1 MYTIYADDE
10 LLYAPNLI
18 NEGYGVLSP
27 KLTMELNKAGSLE
40 FVVPPNNV
48 MYGSL
53 SKLKTT
59 IRVKDDQEE
68 IWRGRILH
76 DEKDFYN
83 RKTVYCEGAL
93 SFLTDT
99 IQRPYSFTGAVSSLF
114 AKYMTEHANQ
124 ASENRL
130 ISRGSCNVTDPND
143 YIVRSNSDYVS
154 SWDEMSSKLLGILGG
169 YFKLT
174 YGAGDKLTL
183 SYVTDYDSISDQVIE
198 FGVNLLDISEY
209 VNAEDVFTVLI
220 PLGAK
225 TENEDGSEGPRLTI
239 SSLYADGH
247 DYVENATAINLF
259 GRIVRTQ
266 VWDDVTVARNLLTKG
281 QEYLSAG
288 IDMAVTLNIKA
299 VDLHVI
305 DVDTKRIKLGD
316 FVRVVS
322 APHELDKYFLCS
334 KIILD
339 LQSPE
344 KTEFTLGVSYSAMT
358 DRQVANQK
366 KSQDAYT
373 IAENANTT
381 ASGASTQVANITGN
395 YVDKVTFMNFQSGV
409 NEKLTAVCH
418 YKGSVSTYSDLPTS
432 GRTVGDTYNVADT
445 GANYTWS
452 GSSWD
457 KLSETVDV
465 PTDYVTNET
474 LEALTAR
481 VATIEET
488 GATKEEIP
496 TDYVTTETF
505 ASLVERVEALE
516 AGASDSGETEGGE

>member
-1 MYTIYADDE
+1 
-10 LLYAPNLI
+10 
-18 NEGYGVLSP
+18 
-27 KLTMELNKAGSLE
+27 
-40 FVVPPNNV
+40 
-48 MYGSL
+48 
-53 SKLKTT
+53 
-59 IRVKDDQEE
+59 
-68 IWRGRILH
+68 
-76 DEKDFYN
+76 
-83 RKTVYCEGAL
+83 
-93 SFLTDT
+93 
-99 IQRPYSFTGAVSSLF
+99 
-114 AKYMTEHANQ
+114 
-124 ASENRL
+124 
-130 ISRGSCNVTDPND
+130 
-143 YIVRSNSDYVS
+143 
-154 SWDEMSSKLLGILGG
+154 
-169 YFKLT
+169 
-174 YGAGDKLTL
+174 
-183 SYVTDYDSISDQVIE
+183 
-198 FGVNLLDISEY
+198 
-209 VNAEDVFTVLI
+209 
-220 PLGAK
+220 
-225 TENEDGSEGPRLTI
+225 
-239 SSLYADGH
+239 
-247 DYVENATAINLF
+247 
-259 GRIVRTQ
+259 
-266 VWDDVTVARNLLTKG
+266 
-281 QEYLSAG
+281 
-288 IDMAVTLNIKA
+288 MAVTLNIKA

>member
-1 MYTIYADDE
+1 MYTIYADDN
-10 LLYAPNLI
+10 LLYSPDLI
-18 NEGYGVLSP
+18 NDGYGVLTP

-40 FVVPPNNV
+40 FVVPPTNA

-83 RKTVYCEGAL
+83 RKAVYCEGAL

-99 IQRPYSFTGAVSSLF
+99 IQRPYSFSGSVTSLF

-124 ASENRL
+124 ASAGRL

-154 SWDEMSSKLLGILGG
+154 SWNEMSEKLLGLLGG

-174 YGAGDKLTL
+174 YGNGDSMTL
-183 SYVTDYDSISDQVIE
+183 SYVTDYNSISDQVIE
-198 FGVNLLDISEY
+198 FGINLLDISEY

-225 TENEDGSEGPRLTI
+225 TLNQDGTEGPRLTI
-239 SSLYADGH
+239 SSLFQDGH
-247 DYVENATAINLF
+247 DYLENTSAINLF

-266 VWDDVTVARNLLTKG
+266 VWDDVTVASNLRTKG
-281 QEYLSAG
+281 QAYLNAG
-288 IDMAVTLNIKA
+288 IEMAVTLSIKA

-305 DVDTKRIKLGD
+305 DVNTRRIKLGD

-322 APHELDKYFLCS
+322 APHELDRYFLCS
-334 KIILD
+334 KIVLD
-339 LQSPE
+339 MQNPDQ
-344 KTEFTLGVSYSAMT
+344 TEFTLGVSYSAMT

-373 IAENANTT
+373 IAENANST

-395 YVDKVTFMNFQSGV
+395 FVDRVTFMNFQSGV

-418 YKGSVSTYSDLPTS
+418 YKGTVSTYSNLPTS
-432 GRTVGDTYNVADT
+432 GRAVGDTYNVTDT

-452 GSSWD
+452 GSAWD
-457 KLSETVDV
+457 KLSENVD
-465 PTDYVTNET
+465 
-474 LEALTAR
+474 LTAYALR
-481 VATIEET
+481 S
-488 GATKEEIP
+488 EIP
-496 TDYVTTETF
+496 TDFPDTETF
-505 ASLVERVEALE
+505 DALADRVTDLEDQASDFIDAETFNALADRVMALE
-516 AGASDSGETEGGE
+516 NAGTEPEEQEE